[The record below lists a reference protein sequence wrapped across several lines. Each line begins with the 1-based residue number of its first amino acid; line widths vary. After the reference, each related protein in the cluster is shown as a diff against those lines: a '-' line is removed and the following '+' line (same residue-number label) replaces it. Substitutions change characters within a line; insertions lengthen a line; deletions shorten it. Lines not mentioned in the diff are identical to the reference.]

1 MGRHVLKLGE
11 NLKNMNPLLI
21 PRNNKMGNK
30 PSSKISGILL
40 LSGIISASFACYWS
54 ASDIFFVTDDFLWLE
69 RAKFQIIND
78 PFSIF
83 KSEGLYFDPLVYLS
97 FWLNYIISGLNPLGY
112 HLVDIVIHSINAL
125 LVAYLASLLTQ
136 NKVAA
141 FFSGFIF
148 AVSFT
153 NADSVIWPSSR
164 VDTLS
169 AVFYLGSIVSY
180 LSFQR
185 HMRIGFYYLSIL
197 FFAISLS
204 AKSTPIILPVV
215 ILTLEIA
222 FYNNR
227 GLKKVL
233 IRLIPFILISGGYLI
248 LLFHNS
254 QPATAIASS
263 ILSGF
268 NIKGPLQGLAVLFFP
283 ESFIATWEKL
293 YISLSALFFILIM
306 GLGIFY
312 FSARSLC
319 IALCIACVM
328 VLVIIVP
335 LLFMP
340 SYLYATPSDAPY
352 RVLGSIC
359 HRIYLGMAGFSVMVG
374 ITIVFFLEKAR
385 KHGKLLFYVIFVG
398 LIALIFVYGLIFI
411 REREGLWRE
420 QGEAVEWIVEQ
431 IKQKK
436 YTMSKYPK
444 IYLIGN
450 SSVGLIQSVFRLY
463 FDNGDL
469 IIESIENS
477 EQISDSEAGVLR
489 IVKVRGSYVF
499 W

>member
-1 MGRHVLKLGE
+1 MPPEGVEIDIVSSEPMPFLSH
-11 NLKNMNPLLI
+11 NS
-21 PRNNKMGNK
+21 KMGK
-30 PSSKISGILL
+30 SSSKILGILL
-40 LSGIISASFACYWS
+40 ILGIISASFVCYWPT
-54 ASDIFFVTDDFLWLE
+54 SDIFFVVDDFLWLE
-69 RAKFQIIND
+69 RGKFQIIND
-78 PFSIF
+78 PGSIF

-97 FWLNYIISGLNPLGY
+97 FWLNYIISGLNPIGY
-112 HLVDIVIHSINAL
+112 HLVDIVIHTINAL
-125 LVAYLASLLTQ
+125 LVAYLTSLLTQ

-169 AVFYLGSIVSY
+169 IVFYLGSICSY

-185 HMRIGFYYLSIL
+185 RMRIGFYYLSIL

-222 FYNNR
+222 FYDKM

-233 IRLIPFILISGGYLI
+233 IRLIPFILISGTYLI

-254 QPATAIASS
+254 QQITDIASS

-268 NIKGPLQGLAVLFFP
+268 NIKGALQGLAVLFFP
-283 ESFIATWEKL
+283 ESLIATGENL
-293 YISLSALFFILIM
+293 YISLSVLFFISIM
-306 GLGIFY
+306 GLGIFS
-312 FSARSLC
+312 FSARPLS
-319 IALCIACVM
+319 IACVM
-328 VLVIIVP
+328 VAVIIVP

-340 SYLYATPSDAPY
+340 MSFVYATPSDAPY
-352 RVLGSIC
+352 NVLGSIC
-359 HRIYLGMAGFSVMVG
+359 HRIYLGVAGFSVMVG
-374 ITIVFFLEKAR
+374 ITIAFSLEKAR
-385 KHGKLLFYVIFVG
+385 RHGKYLFYIVFVV
-398 LIALIFVYGLIFI
+398 LVVLFFIYGFTFI
-411 REREGLWRE
+411 RERERLWRV
-420 QGEAVEWIVEQ
+420 QGEAVEWTVEQ

-436 YTMSKYPK
+436 YMMSKYSK
-444 IYLIGN
+444 IYLIGDHM
-450 SSVGLIQSVFRLY
+450 GFIQSVFRLY

-469 IIESIENS
+469 IIENIESS
-477 EQISDSEAGVLR
+477 EQVSDPDAGVLR

>member
-1 MGRHVLKLGE
+1 MPPEGVEIDIVSSEPMSFLSH
-11 NLKNMNPLLI
+11 NS
-21 PRNNKMGNK
+21 KMGNK
-30 PSSKISGILL
+30 SSSKILGILL
-40 LSGIISASFACYWS
+40 ILGIISASFVCYWPT
-54 ASDIFFVTDDFLWLE
+54 SDIFFVTDDFLWLE
-69 RAKFQIIND
+69 RAKFQIINN
-78 PFSIF
+78 PLSIF

-97 FWLNYIISGLNPLGY
+97 FWLNYIISGLNPIGY
-112 HLVDIVIHSINAL
+112 HLVDIVIHTINAI

-164 VDTLS
+164 VDILS
-169 AVFYLGSIVSY
+169 AVFYLGAIVSY

-185 HMRIGFYYLSIL
+185 RMRIGFYCLSIL

-222 FYNNR
+222 FYDKM

-233 IRLIPFILISGGYLI
+233 LRLLPFILISGVYLI

-254 QPATAIASS
+254 QQITAIASS
-263 ILSGF
+263 ILSGL
-268 NIKGPLQGLAVLFFP
+268 NIKGALQGLAVLFFP
-283 ESFIATWEKL
+283 ESLIATGENL
-293 YISLSALFFILIM
+293 YISLSVLFFILIM
-306 GLGIFY
+306 GLGIFS
-312 FSARSLC
+312 FSARSLSV
-319 IALCIACVM
+319 ACVM
-328 VLVIIVP
+328 VSMIIVP

-359 HRIYLGMAGFSVMVG
+359 HRIYLGMAGFSVMAG
-374 ITIVFFLEKAR
+374 MTIAFFLEKAR
-385 KHGKLLFYVIFVG
+385 RHGKYLFYIVFVV
-398 LIALIFVYGLIFI
+398 LVALIFIYGFTFI
-411 REREGLWRE
+411 RERERLWRV
-420 QGEAVEWIVEQ
+420 QGEAVEWTIEQ

-436 YTMSKYPK
+436 YMMSKYSK
-444 IYLIGN
+444 IYLIGD
-450 SSVGLIQSVFRLY
+450 SIGFIQSVFRLY

-469 IIESIENS
+469 IIENIESS
-477 EQISDSEAGVLR
+477 EQVTDPDAGVLK

>member
-1 MGRHVLKLGE
+1 MKGLKGFFQGNNSSFMTFLTILG
-11 NLKNMNPLLI
+11 I
-21 PRNNKMGNK
+21 AGAA
-30 PSSKISGILL
+30 I
-40 LSGIISASFACYWS
+40 ACYWQT
-54 ASDIFFVTDDFLWLE
+54 SDIFFVTDDFLWLE
-69 RAKFQIIND
+69 RAKFQITND

-97 FWLNYIISGLNPLGY
+97 FWLNYIISGLNPVGY
-112 HLVDIVIHSINAL
+112 HLVDIVIHTTNAI
-125 LVAYLASLLTQ
+125 LVAYFASLLTQ
-136 NKVAA
+136 NRVAA

-164 VDTLS
+164 VDTVS
-169 AVFYLGSIVSY
+169 AIFYLGSIVAY

-185 HMRIGFYYLSIL
+185 HMRIGFYYLSII
-197 FFAISLS
+197 FFAISLL

-222 FYNNR
+222 FYDKM
-227 GLKKVL
+227 GIKKVL
-233 IRLIPFILISGGYLI
+233 IRLIPFILLSWIYLI

-254 QPATAIASS
+254 QQATAIASS
-263 ILSGF
+263 ILNDF
-268 NIKGPLQGLAVLFFP
+268 NIKGALRGLAVLFFP
-283 ESFIATWEKL
+283 ESLIATGENL
-293 YISLSALFFILIM
+293 YISLSVLFFISIM
-306 GLGIFY
+306 GLGIFS
-312 FSARSLC
+312 FSARSVSV
-319 IALCIACVM
+319 ACAM
-328 VLVIIVP
+328 VSVIIVP

-352 RVLGSIC
+352 RVLGSVC

-374 ITIVFFLEKAR
+374 ITIAFSLEKIRRYR
-385 KHGKLLFYVIFVG
+385 KSLFSIVFAV
-398 LIALIFVYGLIFI
+398 LVALIFIYGFTFI
-411 REREGLWRE
+411 REREQLWRV
-420 QGEAVEWIVEQ
+420 QGEAVEWIIEQ

-436 YTMSKYPK
+436 YIMSKYPK

-450 SSVGLIQSVFRLY
+450 SIGYIQSVFRLY

-469 IIESIENS
+469 IIENIKSS
-477 EQISDSEAGVLR
+477 EQATDPDAGVLR